1 MNFALFIVCFLCVCV
16 CARVCAWNIFINL
29 RMFIYR
35 DLSGNKIVK
44 LPQKIFYDLT
54 ALEYL

>member
-1 MNFALFIVCFLCVCV
+1 MQINFAVFVICVCV
-16 CARVCAWNIFINL
+16 CGLKYFFNL

-44 LPQKIFYDLT
+44 LPPNIFHESMGLG
-54 ALEYL
+54 YL